1 MNRQLRWARGEE
13 GTSLILAL
21 AFITMFG
28 VFAALLAQFGAES
41 FKTTTAVR
49 DRRAGVYAAEGAVDT
64 AIDSVRTN
72 TGMGTNGGSCFGVG
86 STPSLSLGTVASH
99 AITATCTG
107 QASAVGGVNASL
119 PSQALLTT
127 ATGSEDGV
135 TVYGGTV
142 KIDGGIFSN
151 SGVTV
156 VGGAL
161 DTGSSPLTARGACN
175 NYFAIYSWMTI
186 SGNPVTCNVGAG
198 GHPEGNDPNYPSP
211 LSALPAY
218 QPVPSCP
225 ASGNKVITF
234 NPGFYDDDVALNRL
248 TYDTSTNDSCH
259 NAVLWF
265 KPGQYYFDFDW
276 RSGDSSHT
284 WLINDSTV
292 HIVGGNPKG
301 WSPTNPTPPTI
312 PSPVNGSNGGGACM
326 TESDGA
332 TTGVQFVFGADSN
345 IAGWTGNIELCAA
358 PDANGRE
365 LAIYG
370 QKTGSLTPTTT
381 VLDPPSGSAGYTSL
395 TNWPAPP
402 NTALTSPIDHS
413 YATSSP
419 VGRNSLAS
427 ITLRG
432 YPTSGLPSIADF
444 SSVTMKIVHHESNT
458 SRVSSLSALVTANG
472 QACATLALTPS
483 ATDKTET
490 FTGAQLSCINDLSD
504 LSNLT
509 VKYTGTTPNT
519 SGSNPTLSLDGIEF
533 TVNYTPAA
541 VRAESGCVTIPT
553 NQSGDC
559 DLIALSTNFTGSFFV
574 NGTVYAPLARFT
586 LELGGAFSGSST
598 RVQFTRGAVL
608 RAVVLWDGSFPPAA
622 PPTTMS
628 IPPSGR
634 TVTFIGYV
642 DGTRR
647 VRAVVNFVDNPNPGA
662 QVDVTGW
669 SVQA

>member
-1 MNRQLRWARGEE
+1 VNRQLRWARGED
-13 GTSLILAL
+13 GTSLVLAL

-41 FKTTTAVR
+41 FKTTAAVR
-49 DRRAGVYAAEGAVDT
+49 DQRALVYAAEGAVDT

-72 TGMGTNGGSCFGVG
+72 TGMGQNGGPCFGVG
-86 STPSLSLGTVASH
+86 STPSLGLGTVAGH
-99 AITATCTG
+99 AVTATCTG
-107 QASAVGGVNASL
+107 QVSAVGGVNATL

-135 TVYGGTV
+135 TVLGGTV
-142 KIDGGIFSN
+142 KMDGGIFSN

-161 DTGSSPLTARGACN
+161 DTGSSPLTARGSCN
-175 NYFAIYSWMTI
+175 NYFAIYPWMTI
-186 SGNPVTCNVGAG
+186 TGNPVTCDVGAG
-198 GHPEGNDPNYPSP
+198 GHTEGNDPNYPSP
-211 LSALPAY
+211 LSSVPTH
-218 QPVPSCP
+218 QNVPSCP
-225 ASGNKVITF
+225 ATGNKVITF
-234 NPGFYDDDVALNRL
+234 NPGFYDDDVALNAL

-284 WLINDSTV
+284 WVIDDSSIN
-292 HIVGGNPKG
+292 IVGGTPKN
-301 WSPTNPTPPTI
+301 WSPTNPTRPTI
-312 PSPVNGSNGGGACM
+312 PLPNGSGDSGSCKSEKDAAPN
-326 TESDGA
+326 
-332 TTGVQFVFGADSN
+332 TGVQFVFGGDSN
-345 IAGWTGNIELCAA
+345 VAGWTGNIELCAT
-358 PDANGRE
+358 PDAAGRE

-370 QKTGSLTPTTT
+370 QKTGSLAPTTT

-395 TNWPAPP
+395 TNWPAPA
-402 NTALTSPIDHS
+402 NALALTNPGDHI

-419 VGRNSLAS
+419 VGRNSSAS
-427 ITLRG
+427 ITVRG
-432 YPTSGLPSIADF
+432 YPTSGLPAVADF

-472 QACATLALTPS
+472 QACGSLALTPS
-483 ATDKTET
+483 TTDKTET
-490 FTGAQLSCINDLSD
+490 FTGSQLSCINDLSD
-504 LSNLT
+504 LNNLT

-519 SGSNPTLSLDGIEF
+519 SGSNPTFSIDGIEF
-533 TVNYTPAA
+533 SVTYTAPTL
-541 VRAESGCVTIPT
+541 RAESGCVTIPS

-586 LELGGAFSGSST
+586 LELGGAFSGAST

-608 RAVVLWDGSFPPAA
+608 RAVILWDGAFPPAA

-634 TVTFIGYV
+634 TAEFVGRI
-642 DGTRR
+642 DGIRM
-647 VRAVVNFVDNPNPGA
+647 VLAVFNFVDNTTL
-662 QVDVTGW
+662 V
-669 SVQA
+669 